1 MHPGQE
7 KTMTRQCSLA
17 RPFLLATLILIGI
30 LCTATVAWAD
40 AAGDYRSSAT
50 GNWGDAST
58 WERYDGSTWM
68 AASTPPTSA
77 DGVITIRNGHTVT
90 IAASVSVDQVV
101 IESGGQVTIGNG
113 VTMTLAN
120 GADTYDL
127 TVAGTLLNQGTFSR
141 ASEAKWAVSAG
152 GSYIHN
158 TRSNVTVL
166 LGSAV
171 SLDTQSNFIYRGSS
185 SLNTIVAV
193 SNWTYGNLSFES
205 SSGPWTPNLS
215 GGNTLTVNG
224 NFTLGTN
231 VTFNARTGNFTGP
244 IVVKGNWTNNGVFN
258 SDSGTGTV
266 TLSGSSAQ
274 TIGGTSTTSFNSLTI
289 NNTETTTGV
298 SLGNNITVNGTLTIG
313 SGSRLT
319 ANSYTITAAG
329 DWTNNGA
336 FTAGTGKVTFN
347 RTGTSTISGSSTTT
361 FYDLEIG
368 ANTTLDV
375 GTNAL
380 FDATHSVRNYGKL
393 KQTKTVGT
401 DNVAFLNLAS
411 GAYYG
416 VELDPE
422 GAESM
427 GSTTVT
433 IYGEQTCPT
442 PPSLG
447 VTAIKRCFDIAP
459 TTATTATVKFWY
471 DATNEL
477 NGNTPGS
484 EKAYYQESGLWRE
497 AKGTYTRATGAFN
510 SVQVTGVATF
520 SRFALTSNTPTDS
533 NLIALARFDAAPAA
547 GGIAIAW
554 ETASEIG
561 AVGFHLWRSEQ
572 PQDGYVR
579 ITSALLPARGG
590 PTRGASYAHTD
601 PTATPGRT
609 YFYKLEEVDLS
620 GASAF
625 YGPAGPVAAAA
636 QAARYRVFLALLAQ
650 GGQGRQP

>member
-1 MHPGQE
+1 MAI
-7 KTMTRQCSLA
+7 L
-17 RPFLLATLILIGI
+17 FLATWPRHVL
-30 LCTATVAWAD
+30 AW
-40 AAGDYRSSAT
+40 SCNWT
-50 GNWGDAST
+50 GNGGDT
-58 WERYDGSTWM
+58 LWT
-68 AASTPPTSA
+68 TSA
-77 DGVITIRNGHTVT
+77 NWSECNGGTPGASDTAIIPGGVSLYPVVNSTLTVGTVT
-90 IAASVSVDQVV
+90 IQNGGVLTYSADATTFNISTFNIENGGKYIHDRAAGAPLLT
-101 IESGGQVTIGNG
+101 SGGTRNF
-113 VTMTLAN
+113 AN
-120 GADTYDL
+120 AS
-127 TVAGTLLNQGTFSR
+127 TVEIRRLHT
-141 ASEAKWAVSAG
+141 
-152 GSYIHN
+152 
-158 TRSNVTVL
+158 
-166 LGSAV
+166 
-171 SLDTQSNFIYRGSS
+171 
-185 SLNTIVAV
+185 
-193 SNWTYGNLSFES
+193 
-205 SSGPWTPNLS
+205 S
-215 GGNTLTVNG
+215 GGAFPSFG
-224 NFTLGTN
+224 N
-231 VTFNARTGNFTGP
+231 
-244 IVVKGNWTNNGVFN
+244 
-258 SDSGTGTV
+258 
-266 TLSGSSAQ
+266 
-274 TIGGTSTTSFNSLTI
+274 LTI
-289 NNTETTTGV
+289 NTSTSIQFAGDLEV
-298 SLGNNITVNGTLTIG
+298 VNGTLVKQGTGDLRFAATTAVNVAIGGDLDIQGGTVTIQSSSTASSATVTVSGDISIG
-313 SGSRLT
+313 SGATLQRGDGTST
-319 ANSYTITAAG
+319 WTFSVGG

-336 FTAGTGKVTFN
+336 FTAGASKVTFN
-347 RTGTSTISGSSTTT
+347 CAGTSAISGASATS

-380 FDATHSVRNYGKL
+380 FDAAHSVRNYGKL
-393 KQTKTVGT
+393 KQTQSVGVG
-401 DNVAFLNLAS
+401 NMAFLNLTS

-422 GAESM
+422 GATSM
-427 GSTTVT
+427 GSPTVT

-442 PPSLG
+442 PPTLG
-447 VTAIKRCFDIAP
+447 VTTIKRCFDIAP
-459 TTATTATVKFWY
+459 TTSTTATVKFWY

-477 NGNTPGS
+477 NGNTSGS

-497 AKGTYTRATGAFN
+497 AKGTYTRATAAFN

-561 AVGFHLWRSEQ
+561 TAGFHLWRSQQ

-579 ITSALLPARGG
+579 ITAALLPARGG

-650 GGQGRQP
+650 GGQGRRP